1 MLKNC
6 RIVQERRKRVRAER
20 IGFGYHD
27 VRFVNDDSIPDGVH
41 WADSMYLVRCYFQ
54 HSFPLYV
61 YSVRFHVV
69 LCYE

>member
-20 IGFGYHD
+20 IGFSYHD
-27 VRFVNDDSIPDGVH
+27 VRFINNDSIPDRMH
-41 WADSMYLVRCYFQ
+41 WAGSAYLIHRYFQ

-61 YSVRFHVV
+61 YSFVFM
-69 LCYE
+69 